1 MPVNKTS
8 RTVQISLP
16 TGESAEIYY
25 YGATVT
31 SWIAGGKERLFVS
44 SKAALDGSKPIRGG
58 IPICWPIFG
67 PPPKEADESLQY
79 HAKLSQHGFAR
90 NHNWTLQHVVMDRP
104 EGVSVRFVLDPT
116 PEIVSIFP
124 HPFHLTYVV
133 TLTKHE
139 LCTDIHVVNPSPT
152 KSLTGAVSAAVDAVT
167 SALPASVTG
176 SESKVPQSVD
186 DAAQHELKFQALF
199 HTYLAVDDASKV
211 KIKGLKQ
218 GLTYLDKV
226 GPEGWTERTWEGG
239 DLVIDKQV
247 DRVYYGLG
255 KNEDV
260 VLEDGPEKLTVHRVA
275 LTDVTTWNPTAEA
288 GAGIADMEPNG
299 WDKYVCIE
307 PGYVKNW
314 KTLAPGEEWI
324 GQQVLKIAGGP

>member
-1 MPVNKTS
+1 MPVNKTA

-90 NHNWTLQHVVMDRP
+90 NHNWTLERVVMDRP
-104 EGVSVRFVLDPT
+104 EGVSVRFTLDPT

-139 LCTDIHVVNPSPT
+139 LSTDIHVVNPSPT

-176 SESKVPQSVD
+176 TESKVPQSVN

-199 HTYLAVDDASKV
+199 HTYLAVSDASKI

-226 GPEGWTERTWEGG
+226 GPQGWTERTWDGG

-255 KNEDV
+255 KNENV
-260 VLEDGPEKLTVHRVA
+260 VLEDGADKLTVHRVD
-275 LTDVTTWNPTAEA
+275 LTE
-288 GAGIADMEPNG
+288 
-299 WDKYVCIE
+299 
-307 PGYVKNW
+307 
-314 KTLAPGEEWI
+314 
-324 GQQVLKIAGGP
+324 